1 MVTIILALCVNS
13 FHPLQN
19 EIGRLRPMS
28 LERYNLFLLTLMT
41 FAGNDYEITPTWSLL
56 DACIK
61 RPKKAKSNY
70 SFYSEI

>member
-1 MVTIILALCVNS
+1 
-13 FHPLQN
+13 
-19 EIGRLRPMS
+19 MS
-28 LERYNLFLLTLMT
+28 LERYHLFLLTLMT